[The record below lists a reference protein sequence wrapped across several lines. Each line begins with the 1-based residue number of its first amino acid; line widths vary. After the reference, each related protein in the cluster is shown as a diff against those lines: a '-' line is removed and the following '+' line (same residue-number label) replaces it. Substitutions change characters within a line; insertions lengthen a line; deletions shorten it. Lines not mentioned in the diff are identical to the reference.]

1 MSARWLILQ
10 LRCSTSYS
18 VQQINCRFFQL
29 AQKRGISRFKQYKV
43 YVFKKTCLMPFV
55 TVTENNTLCFK
66 LFLFK
71 RSAFLNRQQS
81 KHSLVPLA
89 ASKNGRPSSCTFGV
103 TVISSILIFG
113 VDEIIT
119 HPVPCIQ
126 IKRLRDVLL
135 TVFSLNPGG
144 GGGDSHMKQTG
155 MLVVSLRGVNFGFW
169 SRLGCSGQSANILC
183 HQGLV

>member
-1 MSARWLILQ
+1 MANFTITLLYIIQRTANKL
-10 LRCSTSYS
+10 S
-18 VQQINCRFFQL
+18 VLQL

-119 HPVPCIQ
+119 HPEGSCPLYPDKTAARCV
-126 IKRLRDVLL
+126 V
-135 TVFSLNPGG
+135 
-144 GGGDSHMKQTG
+144 DSFLFKQPATK
-155 MLVVSLRGVNFGFW
+155 L
-169 SRLGCSGQSANILC
+169 
-183 HQGLV
+183 